1 MKIIFSQCATPNVV
15 IFRREDTSTK
25 QLTRIFGF
33 LVQNFFPYVQRFSR
47 ICPSMLVG
55 MEANCTNH
63 SKAHER
69 IELIY
74 PIFAVDV
81 LVGPCGHHLE
91 RGQQLREKRRSSF
104 QIKNL
109 IDFDD
114 NSLQSPR
121 LYINR
126 ISCDIDH
133 VLTIDSFIHHRKRI
147 DYYLIHLFQPF
158 QI

>member
-1 MKIIFSQCATPNVV
+1 MKIIFSQYATPNVV
-15 IFRREDTSTK
+15 IFRRKDTFMK

-33 LVQNFFPYVQRFSR
+33 LVRNFFPYVQRLSR
-47 ICPSMLVG
+47 ICSSMLVG

-63 SKAHER
+63 PKAHER
-69 IELIY
+69 IEPIY

-121 LYINR
+121 LYIKR
-126 ISCDIDH
+126 KSCDTDH
-133 VLTIDSFIHHRKRI
+133 VLIIDSLIHHHKRI
-147 DYYLIHLFQPF
+147 HYY
-158 QI
+158 

>member
-1 MKIIFSQCATPNVV
+1 MKVIFSLCATPNVI
-15 IFRREDTSTK
+15 IFRRNDTSTK
-25 QLTRIFGF
+25 PLTRIFGF
-33 LVQNFFPYVQRFSR
+33 LVRNFSPYVQRFSR

-63 SKAHER
+63 PKSHER
-69 IELIY
+69 IEPIY

-114 NSLQSPR
+114 NSLKSPR
-121 LYINR
+121 LYIKR
-126 ISCDIDH
+126 KSCDIDH
-133 VLTIDSFIHHRKRI
+133 VLTIDSLIHHRKRV
-147 DYYLIHLFQPF
+147 DYNWIHLFQPF